1 MNSDSKKP
9 IFFDYIAQ
17 LEADNDI
24 PAWSGYMPEKQLQD
38 KTFFFDLPAV
48 LRALLLADGTVT
60 IALEAIYKE
69 QVQVQLVDQYKLL
82 AEHAIPLLGIES
94 GQEVFY
100 REVTLKGK
108 DSGKPYVQAYSL
120 LKQNAL
126 SPDLWKKL
134 SDDKVGMGVVL
145 RNAAQGNFRKVL
157 HIGAGDLGNANKGPS
172 NDPNQVEALTTL
184 EKVHRTYS
192 VNIQSEAA
200 ILITEVFS
208 LSALARD

>member
-1 MNSDSKKP
+1 MNSNSKKP

-69 QVQVQLVDQYKLL
+69 QIQVQLVEQHSLL
-82 AEHAIPLLGIES
+82 AEQAIPLLGIDS

-100 REVTLKGK
+100 REVQLRGK
-108 DSGKPYVQAYSL
+108 DSGKCYVQAYSL
-120 LKQNAL
+120 LKQIAL

-157 HIGAGDLGNANKGPS
+157 HIGAGDLGDANENPS
-172 NDPNQVEALTTL
+172 DEKQQIETATVL
-184 EKVHRTYS
+184 EKMHRTYS
-192 VNIQSEAA
+192 VNIKSKPA